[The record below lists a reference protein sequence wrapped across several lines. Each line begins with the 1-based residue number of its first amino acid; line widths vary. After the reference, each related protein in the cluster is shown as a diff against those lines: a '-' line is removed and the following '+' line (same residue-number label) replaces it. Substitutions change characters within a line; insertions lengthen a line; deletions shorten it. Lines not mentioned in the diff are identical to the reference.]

1 MELKLGFIGA
11 GNMAGAILGGILN
24 SKLLPP
30 EQVYIS
36 NRRQEKLE
44 IHGRR
49 GVFTT
54 TDNTVVAKEADL
66 VILGIK
72 PQMFE
77 EVLPQ
82 VAPMLFGKCV
92 VSISPGY
99 SVRYL
104 RTVLPGCFIVRAM
117 PNTPLLVGKGVTA
130 VAEAGDV
137 PEELFQAVVDIF
149 SAAGEVTVVPEE
161 QLDAVIAVSGSSPA
175 YFFRMADAMVKEAQ
189 TLGMDPEDALRMTAL
204 TMEGAANMLLE
215 SGGTAGELTRQVCSP
230 GGTTLAALTAFDEY
244 RFETMI
250 SEAMERAVRRSKE
263 LGK

>member
-11 GNMAGAILGGILN
+11 GNMASAILSGILN
-24 SKLLPP
+24 SHLFPP
-30 EQVYIS
+30 EYIYVS
-36 NRRQEKLE
+36 NRHQEKLE

-54 TDNTVVAKEADL
+54 TDNTAVAKAADL

-72 PQMFE
+72 PQMFA

-82 VAPMLFGKCV
+82 IASALFGKCV

-99 SVRYL
+99 SVAYL
-104 RTVLPGCFIVRAM
+104 RTLLPGCFVLRAM

-130 VAEAGDV
+130 VAESDDV
-137 PEELFQAVVDIF
+137 PAEFFRAAVDIF
-149 SAAGEVTVVPEE
+149 SAAGEVTVVPEA

-189 TLGMDPEDALRMTAL
+189 ALGMDPEDALHMAAL
-204 TMEGAANMLLE
+204 TMEGAAKMLLE

-244 RFETMI
+244 RFEEMI
-250 SEAMERAVRRSKE
+250 SQAMERCVRRSGE